1 MRTHEPVGCPRM
13 SCSHRLPRLAPITE
27 AAMWDLITEALME
40 KA

>member
-1 MRTHEPVGCPRM
+1 MRMHELVGCP
-13 SCSHRLPRLAPITE
+13 CSHRLLWLAPITE